1 MEDQATARNEL
12 KHGEVTDLVLKAFFR
27 VYNELGYGFL
37 EKIYENALIIAAREL
52 GLAVEQQVRVHIYFD
67 GKVVGDHVIDL
78 LFNNAVIVEVKAA
91 KSLLEEHEAQ
101 LLNYLKATP
110 FEVGLLLNF
119 GPKPQFKRKVY
130 DNGVKGNLS
139 WYKPV

>member
-1 MEDQATARNEL
+1 MEDQATARNEF

-67 GKVVGDHVIDL
+67 GKVVGDHVIEL